1 MLAAPGKVDHLIAT
15 AVADPVVNPL
25 VNPWSTM
32 CKSLQFAPRSAE
44 RCIECLR
51 LRSKNS

>member
-25 VNPWSTM
+25 VNDVQESAV
-32 CKSLQFAPRSAE
+32 CAPIGRQMYRMLPPAV
-44 RCIECLR
+44 
-51 LRSKNS
+51 